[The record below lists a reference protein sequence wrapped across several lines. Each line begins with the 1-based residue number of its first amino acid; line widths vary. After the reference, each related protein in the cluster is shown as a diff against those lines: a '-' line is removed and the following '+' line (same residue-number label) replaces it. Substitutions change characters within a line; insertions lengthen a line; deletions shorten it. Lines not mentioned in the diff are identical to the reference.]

1 MQVPSGVRRAFRLP
15 ASSGQIARDLEEE
28 VEFHVAM
35 RVKALERAGLTH
47 DDAIAEA
54 QRKFGD
60 VQDLRDYCVAIEV
73 PHMQRAHLRERM
85 SSMGQDLRFALRQFR
100 RSPSFAFIA
109 SLTLALGVGA
119 TTAIF
124 SVVNGVILKPLP
136 FNRPEQLVQLWGID
150 ANGHHLHFADP
161 TFDRLIAENHT
172 LSAAAEYNTG
182 DMSLAMNGSASRV
195 TASGVSKEFFRVLDV
210 RPELGRAFAPED
222 QQKGASM
229 VMVISHGL
237 WMRLFGG
244 SPSVVGSTVKSGQS
258 PVMIIGVLP
267 PGKEYP
273 AGTDAWYP
281 REPFGENTSYTA
293 HNWNV
298 IARVKDG
305 LTTEAATRDVSM
317 LLRRLHAAVGEATWT
332 FDGTAIPLRD
342 QIIGSVKALLLLI
355 LGASAV
361 LLLIACAN
369 VANLLIARMAVR
381 ESEIAVRVAIG
392 AGRGRIAQQLLIET
406 SLLAAVGCVGG
417 VVIAATGMRALLTLR
432 PALIPRVG
440 ELSLDWRVLVF
451 AIVVSAATAVALAL
465 VAAWRG
471 TAGDL
476 RAALSQ
482 SQRTQGGGGASYRV
496 RGSLVVVQLAMTVV
510 LLIGAGLL
518 ARSFIGLMSIDPGFR
533 THGMV
538 VAATLFD
545 EPRDSDYVGRRS
557 VFYHQLAER
566 ARAIPG
572 VQSVGISDAPPF
584 SNGSSNG
591 TFLVLDNA
599 GFKLVPSELEAL
611 FKDKTRTGY
620 ATYRTASA
628 GYFKAMGIPLVSGR
642 VFEATDRTG
651 GPQVGVIN
659 AALAHKQWPN
669 GDAIGK
675 VIEFGNID
683 GDLTP
688 ITIVGIVGDTRE
700 EDLATAPLPGVY
712 VDFDQRPGNSDQMFV
727 IMAAA
732 NEASTIKAA
741 RTAFPQVRADIPTRF
756 LTVEDIIGRSV
767 DSQRFMLLLVGV
779 FGAVA
784 LLLATLGVYSV
795 ISYLVA
801 QRGREISIRVAL
813 GASASEIVG
822 LVLKQGVML
831 SLVGAVVG
839 GVAALA
845 ATRVLK
851 RLLYQVSTTD
861 PIAFASVLV
870 VLCGV
875 ALVASYVPARRA
887 AAFEPMDV
895 LRGG

>member
-1 MQVPSGVRRAFRLP
+1 MPPSGVRRAFRLP
-15 ASSGQIARDLEEE
+15 VSSGQIARDLEDE
-28 VEFHVAM
+28 VAFHVAM
-35 RVKALERAGLTH
+35 RVQALERTGLSH
-47 DDAIAEA
+47 EDAIAEA

-73 PHMQRAHLRERM
+73 PHMQRALFRERM
-85 SSMGQDLRFALRQFR
+85 YSAWQDLRFALRQCR

-124 SVVNGVILKPLP
+124 SVVDGVILKPLP
-136 FNRPEQLVQLWGID
+136 FNHPQQLVQLWGID
-150 ANGHHLHFADP
+150 ANGRHLHFADP
-161 TFDRLIAENHT
+161 TFDHLLAENHT
-172 LSAAAEYNTG
+172 LSAAAEYNTS
-182 DMSLAMNGSASRV
+182 DMSFSANGTASRV
-195 TASGVSKEFFRVLDV
+195 TAAGVSKDFFRVLDV

-222 QQKGASM
+222 QEKGAPM
-229 VMVISHGL
+229 VVVISHAL
-237 WMRLFGG
+237 WIRLFGG
-244 SPSVVGSTVKSGQS
+244 SPSVIGTTVKSGQT
-258 PVMIIGVLP
+258 PITIIGVLP
-267 PGKEYP
+267 AGVEFP
-273 AGTDAWYP
+273 AGADAWYP

-298 IARVKDG
+298 IARVRDG
-305 LTTEAATRDVSM
+305 LTTQAATRDVSM
-317 LLRRLHAAVGEATWT
+317 VLRRLHAAVGEATWT

-342 QIIGSVKALLLLI
+342 QIIGSVKVLLLLI
-355 LGASAV
+355 LGASGV

-392 AGRGRIAQQLLIET
+392 AGRARIAQQLLIET
-406 SLLAAVGCVGG
+406 SLLAAVGCLGG
-417 VVIAATGMRALLTLR
+417 IVIAWAGMRTLLVLR

-440 ELSLDWRVLVF
+440 ELSLDWRVLAF
-451 AIVVSAATAVALAL
+451 AVALSAATAVSLAL

-518 ARSFIGLMSIDPGFR
+518 ARSFVGLMRIDPGFR

-538 VAATLFD
+538 VAATIFD
-545 EPRDSDYVGRRS
+545 EPRDSDYVGRRA
-557 VFYHQLAER
+557 VYYQQLAER
-566 ARAIPG
+566 ALAIPG
-572 VQSVGISDAPPF
+572 VTGVGISDAPPF

-591 TFLVLDNA
+591 TFLMLDNA
-599 GFKLVPSELEAL
+599 GIKPVPSELEAL
-611 FKDKTRTGY
+611 FKDKSRTGY
-620 ATYRTASA
+620 ATYRTATG
-628 GYFKAMGIPLVSGR
+628 GYFKAMGIPLLSGR
-642 VFEATDRTG
+642 VFEAADRAG
-651 GPQVGVIN
+651 APEVAVIN

-700 EDLATAPLPGVY
+700 EDLAADPLPAVY
-712 VDFDQRPGNSDQMFV
+712 VDFDQRPGNSDQMYV

-732 NEASTIKAA
+732 REGSTIAAA
-741 RTAFPQVRADIPTRF
+741 RAAFAGVRADVPMRF

-813 GASASEIVG
+813 GASAPQIVG
-822 LVLKQGVML
+822 LVLKQGVVL
-831 SLVGAVVG
+831 SIVGAVIG

-851 RLLYQVSTTD
+851 KLLYQVSTTD
-861 PIAFASVLV
+861 PVAFVSVVV

-875 ALVASYVPARRA
+875 ALVASYLPARRA
-887 AAFEPMDV
+887 ARFEPMDV

>member
-15 ASSGQIARDLEEE
+15 ASSGQIARDLEDE
-28 VEFHVAM
+28 VAFHVAM
-35 RVKALERAGLTH
+35 RVQSLERAGLSH
-47 DDAIAEA
+47 DDAIAQA

-60 VQDLRDYCVAIEV
+60 VQDLHDYCVALEV
-73 PHMQRAHLRERM
+73 PHMQRAQARERL
-85 SSMGQDLRFALRQFR
+85 SSIAQDLRFALRQMR
-100 RSPSFAFIA
+100 RSPAFALIA

-124 SVVNGVILKPLP
+124 SVVNGVVLKPLP
-136 FNRPEQLVQLWGID
+136 FSDPQQLVQLWGID
-150 ANGHHLHFADP
+150 ANGRHLHFADP
-161 TFDRLIAENHT
+161 TFDHLLAENHT
-172 LSAAAEYNTG
+172 LSAAAEYNSG
-182 DMSLAMNGSASRV
+182 DMSFSTNGTATRV
-195 TASGVSKEFFRVLDV
+195 TVAGVSRQFFRVLNV
-210 RPELGRAFAPED
+210 RPELGRSFTPED
-222 QQKGASM
+222 QQKGSPM
-229 VMVISHGL
+229 VILISHGL

-244 SPSVVGSTVKSGQS
+244 SQTVIGTTIKSGET
-258 PVMIIGVLP
+258 PITIIGVLP
-267 PGKEYP
+267 AGKEFP

-281 REPFGENTSYTA
+281 REPFGESTSYTA

-305 LTTEAATRDVSM
+305 VTTEAATRDVSM
-317 LLRRLHAAVGEATWT
+317 VLRRLHAAVGDATWT
-332 FDGTAIPLRD
+332 LDGTAIPLRD
-342 QIIGSVKALLLLI
+342 QIIGSVKVLLLLI

-406 SLLAAVGCVGG
+406 SLLAAVGCLGG
-417 VVIAATGMRALLTLR
+417 IVIAAAGMKMLLVLR

-440 ELSLDWRVLVF
+440 ELSLDWRVLAF
-451 AIVVSAATAVALAL
+451 AVVISAATAVALAL

-518 ARSFIGLMSIDPGFR
+518 ARSFVGLMSIDPGFR

-538 VAATLFD
+538 VAATVFD
-545 EPRDSDYVGRRS
+545 EPRDTNYIGRRS
-557 VFYHQLAER
+557 VYYRQLAER
-566 ARAIPG
+566 ALAIPG
-572 VQSVGISDAPPF
+572 VTSVGISDAPPF

-591 TFLVLDNA
+591 EFLVLDNA
-599 GFKLVPSELEAL
+599 GIKLAPSALEGM
-611 FKDKTRTGY
+611 FNDKTRAGY
-620 ATYRTASA
+620 ATYRTATG
-628 GYFKAMGIPLVSGR
+628 GYFKAMGIPVRSGR
-642 VFEATDRTG
+642 VFDATDRAG
-651 GPQVGVIN
+651 GPEVAVIN
-659 AALAHKQWPN
+659 AALAHKRWPN

-688 ITIVGIVGDTRE
+688 MTIVGIVGDTRE
-700 EDLATAPLPGVY
+700 QDLAADPLPAVY
-712 VDFDQRPGNSDQMFV
+712 VDFDQRPGNSNEMFV
-727 IMAAA
+727 IMAAS
-732 NEASTIKAA
+732 NEAGTIAA
-741 RTAFPQVRADIPTRF
+741 TWRAFPQVRADVPMRF

-767 DSQRFMLLLVGV
+767 DSQRFMLLLVGI

-813 GASASEIVG
+813 GASSPQIVH
-822 LVLKQGVML
+822 LVLKQGVTL
-831 SLVGAVVG
+831 SLAGAIIG

-851 RLLYQVSTTD
+851 RLLYQVSPTD
-861 PIAFASVLV
+861 PIAFATVLV

>member
-1 MQVPSGVRRAFRLP
+1 MPPSGVRRASRLP
-15 ASSGQIARDLEEE
+15 VSSGQIARDLEDE
-28 VEFHVAM
+28 VAFHIAM
-35 RVKALERAGLTH
+35 RIQALERTGLSH
-47 DDAIAEA
+47 EDAIAEA

-73 PHMQRAHLRERM
+73 PHMQRALFRERM
-85 SSMGQDLRFALRQFR
+85 YSAWQDLRFALRQCR

-124 SVVNGVILKPLP
+124 SVVDGLILKPQP
-136 FNRPEQLVQLWGID
+136 FNHPQQLVQLWGID
-150 ANGHHLHFADP
+150 ANGRHLHFADP
-161 TFDRLIAENHT
+161 TFDHLLAENHT
-172 LSAAAEYNTG
+172 LSAAAEYNTS
-182 DMSLAMNGSASRV
+182 DMSFSANGTASRV
-195 TASGVSKEFFRVLDV
+195 TAAGVSKDFFRVLDV

-222 QQKGASM
+222 QEKGAPM
-229 VMVISHGL
+229 VVVISHAL
-237 WMRLFGG
+237 WIRLFGG
-244 SPSVVGSTVKSGQS
+244 SPSVIGTTVKSGQT
-258 PVMIIGVLP
+258 PITIIGVLP
-267 PGKEYP
+267 AGVEFP

-298 IARVKDG
+298 IARVRDG

-317 LLRRLHAAVGEATWT
+317 VLRRLHAAVGEATWT

-342 QIIGSVKALLLLI
+342 QIIGSVKVLLLLI
-355 LGASAV
+355 LGASGV

-392 AGRGRIAQQLLIET
+392 AGRARIAQQLLIET
-406 SLLAAVGCVGG
+406 ALLAAVGCLGG
-417 VVIAATGMRALLTLR
+417 IVIAWAGMRTLLVLR

-440 ELSLDWRVLVF
+440 ELSLDWRVLAF
-451 AIVVSAATAVALAL
+451 AVALSAATAVSLAL

-476 RAALSQ
+476 RASLSQ

-518 ARSFIGLMSIDPGFR
+518 ARSFVGLMRIDPGFR

-538 VAATLFD
+538 VAATIFD
-545 EPRDSDYVGRRS
+545 EPRDSDYVGRRA
-557 VFYHQLAER
+557 VYYQQLAER
-566 ARAIPG
+566 ALAIPG
-572 VQSVGISDAPPF
+572 VTGVGISDAPPF

-591 TFLVLDNA
+591 TFLMLDNA
-599 GFKLVPSELEAL
+599 GIKPVPSELEAL
-611 FKDKTRTGY
+611 FNDKSRTGY
-620 ATYRTASA
+620 ATYRTATG
-628 GYFKAMGIPLVSGR
+628 GYFKAMGIPLLAGR
-642 VFEATDRTG
+642 VFEATDRAG
-651 GPQVGVIN
+651 APDVAVIN

-822 LVLKQGVML
+822 LVLKQGVVL
-831 SLVGAVVG
+831 SIVGAVIG

-851 RLLYQVSTTD
+851 KLLYQVSTTD
-861 PIAFASVLV
+861 PVAFVSVVL

-875 ALVASYVPARRA
+875 ALVASYLPARRA
-887 AAFEPMDV
+887 ARFEPMDV

>member
-1 MQVPSGVRRAFRLP
+1 MPPSGVRRAFRLP
-15 ASSGQIARDLEEE
+15 VSSGQIARDLEDE
-28 VEFHVAM
+28 VAFHVAM
-35 RVKALERAGLTH
+35 RVQALERTGLSH
-47 DDAIAEA
+47 EDAIAEA

-73 PHMQRAHLRERM
+73 PHMQRALFRERM
-85 SSMGQDLRFALRQFR
+85 YSAWQDLRFALRQCR

-124 SVVNGVILKPLP
+124 SVVDGVILKPLP
-136 FNRPEQLVQLWGID
+136 FNHPQQLVQLWGID
-150 ANGHHLHFADP
+150 ANGRHLHFADP
-161 TFDRLIAENHT
+161 TFDHLLAENHT
-172 LSAAAEYNTG
+172 LSAAAEYNTS
-182 DMSLAMNGSASRV
+182 DMSFSANGTASRV
-195 TASGVSKEFFRVLDV
+195 TAAGVSKDFFRVLDV

-222 QQKGASM
+222 QEKGAPM
-229 VMVISHGL
+229 VVVISHAL
-237 WMRLFGG
+237 WIRLFGG
-244 SPSVVGSTVKSGQS
+244 SPSVIGTTVKSGQT
-258 PVMIIGVLP
+258 PITIIGVLP
-267 PGKEYP
+267 AGVEFP
-273 AGTDAWYP
+273 AGADAWYP

-298 IARVKDG
+298 IARVRDG
-305 LTTEAATRDVSM
+305 LTTQAATRDVSM
-317 LLRRLHAAVGEATWT
+317 VLRRLHAAVGEATWT

-342 QIIGSVKALLLLI
+342 QIIGSVKVLLLLI
-355 LGASAV
+355 LGASGV

-392 AGRGRIAQQLLIET
+392 AGRARIAQQLLIET
-406 SLLAAVGCVGG
+406 SLLAAVGCLGG
-417 VVIAATGMRALLTLR
+417 IVIAWAGMRTLLLLR

-440 ELSLDWRVLVF
+440 ELSLDWRVLAF
-451 AIVVSAATAVALAL
+451 AVALSAATAVSLAL

-518 ARSFIGLMSIDPGFR
+518 ARSFVGLMRIDPGFR

-538 VAATLFD
+538 VAATIFD
-545 EPRDSDYVGRRS
+545 EPRDSDYVGRRA
-557 VFYHQLAER
+557 VYYQQLAER
-566 ARAIPG
+566 ALAIPG
-572 VQSVGISDAPPF
+572 VTGVGISDAPPF

-591 TFLVLDNA
+591 TFLMLDNA
-599 GFKLVPSELEAL
+599 GIKPVPSELEAL
-611 FKDKTRTGY
+611 FNDKSRTGY
-620 ATYRTASA
+620 ATYRTATG
-628 GYFKAMGIPLVSGR
+628 GYFKAMGIPLLAGR
-642 VFEATDRTG
+642 VFEATDRAG
-651 GPQVGVIN
+651 APDVAVIN

-700 EDLATAPLPGVY
+700 EDLAADPLPAVY
-712 VDFDQRPGNSDQMFV
+712 VDFDQRPGNSDQMYV

-732 NEASTIKAA
+732 REGSTIAAA
-741 RTAFPQVRADIPTRF
+741 RAAFPGVRADVPMRF

-813 GASASEIVG
+813 GASAPQIVG
-822 LVLKQGVML
+822 LVLKQGVVL
-831 SLVGAVVG
+831 SIVGAVIG

-851 RLLYQVSTTD
+851 KLLYQVSTTD
-861 PIAFASVLV
+861 PVAFVSVVL

-875 ALVASYVPARRA
+875 ALVASYLPARRA
-887 AAFEPMDV
+887 ARFEPMDV

>member
-1 MQVPSGVRRAFRLP
+1 MPPSGVRRAFRLP
-15 ASSGQIARDLEEE
+15 VSSGQIARDLEDE
-28 VEFHVAM
+28 VAFHVAM
-35 RVKALERAGLTH
+35 RIQALERAGLSH
-47 DDAIAEA
+47 EDAIAEA

-73 PHMQRAHLRERM
+73 PHMQRALFRERM
-85 SSMGQDLRFALRQFR
+85 YSAWQDLRFALRQCR

-124 SVVNGVILKPLP
+124 SVVDGVILKPLP
-136 FNRPEQLVQLWGID
+136 FNHPEQLVQLWGID
-150 ANGHHLHFADP
+150 ANGRHLHFADP
-161 TFDRLIAENHT
+161 TFDHLLAENHT
-172 LSAAAEYNTG
+172 LSAAAEYNTS
-182 DMSLAMNGSASRV
+182 DMSFSANGTASRV
-195 TASGVSKEFFRVLDV
+195 TAAGVSKDFFRVLDV

-222 QQKGASM
+222 QEKGAPM
-229 VMVISHGL
+229 VVVISHAL
-237 WMRLFGG
+237 WIRLFGG
-244 SPSVVGSTVKSGQS
+244 SPSVIGTTVKSGQT
-258 PVMIIGVLP
+258 PITIIGVLP
-267 PGKEYP
+267 AGVEFP
-273 AGTDAWYP
+273 AGADAWYP

-298 IARVKDG
+298 IARVRDG
-305 LTTEAATRDVSM
+305 LTTQAATRDVSM
-317 LLRRLHAAVGEATWT
+317 VLRRLHTAVGEATWT

-342 QIIGSVKALLLLI
+342 QIIGSVKVLLLLI
-355 LGASAV
+355 LGASGV

-392 AGRGRIAQQLLIET
+392 AGRARIAQQLLIET
-406 SLLAAVGCVGG
+406 SLLAAVGCLGG
-417 VVIAATGMRALLTLR
+417 IVIAWAGMRTLLLLR

-440 ELSLDWRVLVF
+440 ELSLDWRVLAF
-451 AIVVSAATAVALAL
+451 AVALSAATAVSLAL

-518 ARSFIGLMSIDPGFR
+518 ARSFVGLMRIDPGFR

-538 VAATLFD
+538 VAATIFD
-545 EPRDSDYVGRRS
+545 EPRDSDYVGRRA
-557 VFYHQLAER
+557 VYYQQLAER
-566 ARAIPG
+566 ALAIPG
-572 VQSVGISDAPPF
+572 VTGVGISDAPPF

-591 TFLVLDNA
+591 TFLMLDNA
-599 GFKLVPSELEAL
+599 GIKPVPSELEAL
-611 FKDKTRTGY
+611 FNDKSRTGY
-620 ATYRTASA
+620 ATYRTATG
-628 GYFKAMGIPLVSGR
+628 GYFKAMGIPLLAGR
-642 VFEATDRTG
+642 VFEATDRAG
-651 GPQVGVIN
+651 APDVAVIN

-700 EDLATAPLPGVY
+700 EDLAADPLPAVY
-712 VDFDQRPGNSDQMFV
+712 VDFDQRPGNSDQMYV

-732 NEASTIKAA
+732 REGSTIAAA
-741 RTAFPQVRADIPTRF
+741 RAAFAGVRADVPMRF

-813 GASASEIVG
+813 GASAPQIVG
-822 LVLKQGVML
+822 LVLKQGVVL
-831 SLVGAVVG
+831 SIVGAVIG

-851 RLLYQVSTTD
+851 KLLYQVSTTD
-861 PIAFASVLV
+861 PVAFVSVVL

-875 ALVASYVPARRA
+875 ALVASYLPARRA
-887 AAFEPMDV
+887 ARFEPMDV

>member
-1 MQVPSGVRRAFRLP
+1 MPPSGVRRAFRLP
-15 ASSGQIARDLEEE
+15 VSSGQIARDLEDE
-28 VEFHVAM
+28 VAFHVAM
-35 RVKALERAGLTH
+35 RVQALERTGLSH
-47 DDAIAEA
+47 EDAIAEA

-73 PHMQRAHLRERM
+73 PHMQRALFRERM
-85 SSMGQDLRFALRQFR
+85 HSAWQDLRFALRQCR

-124 SVVNGVILKPLP
+124 SVVDGVILKPLP
-136 FNRPEQLVQLWGID
+136 FNHPEQLVQLWGID
-150 ANGHHLHFADP
+150 ANGRHLHFADP
-161 TFDRLIAENHT
+161 TFDHLLAENHT
-172 LSAAAEYNTG
+172 LSAAAEYNTS
-182 DMSLAMNGSASRV
+182 DMSFSANGTASRV
-195 TASGVSKEFFRVLDV
+195 TAAGVSKEFFRVLDV

-222 QQKGASM
+222 QEKGAPL
-229 VMVISHGL
+229 VVVISHAL
-237 WMRLFGG
+237 WIRLFGG
-244 SPSVVGSTVKSGQS
+244 SPSVIGTTVKSGQT
-258 PVMIIGVLP
+258 PITIIGVLP
-267 PGKEYP
+267 
-273 AGTDAWYP
+273 AGVEFPSGADAWYP

-298 IARVKDG
+298 IARVRDG
-305 LTTEAATRDVSM
+305 LTTQAATRDVSM
-317 LLRRLHAAVGEATWT
+317 VLRRLHAAVGEATWT

-342 QIIGSVKALLLLI
+342 QIIGSVKVLLLLI
-355 LGASAV
+355 LGASGV

-392 AGRGRIAQQLLIET
+392 AGRARIAQQLLIET
-406 SLLAAVGCVGG
+406 SLLAAVGCLGG
-417 VVIAATGMRALLTLR
+417 IAIAWAGMRTLLVLR

-440 ELSLDWRVLVF
+440 ELSLDWRVLAF
-451 AIVVSAATAVALAL
+451 AVALSAATAVALAL

-518 ARSFIGLMSIDPGFR
+518 ARSFVGLMRIDPGFR

-538 VAATLFD
+538 VAATIFD
-545 EPRDSDYVGRRS
+545 EPRDSDYVGRRA
-557 VFYHQLAER
+557 VYYQQLAER
-566 ARAIPG
+566 ALAIPG
-572 VQSVGISDAPPF
+572 VTGVGMSDAPPF

-591 TFLVLDNA
+591 TFLMLDNA
-599 GFKLVPSELEAL
+599 GIKPVPSELEAL
-611 FKDKTRTGY
+611 FNDKSRTGY
-620 ATYRTASA
+620 ATYRTATG
-628 GYFKAMGIPLVSGR
+628 GYFKAMGIPLLAGR
-642 VFEATDRTG
+642 VFEATDRAG
-651 GPQVGVIN
+651 APEVAVIN

-700 EDLATAPLPGVY
+700 EDLAADPLPAVY
-712 VDFDQRPGNSDQMFV
+712 VDFDQRPGNSDQMYV

-732 NEASTIKAA
+732 REGSTIAAA
-741 RTAFPQVRADIPTRF
+741 RAAFPQVRADVPIRF

-813 GASASEIVG
+813 GASAPQIVG
-822 LVLKQGVML
+822 LVLRQGAVL
-831 SLVGAVVG
+831 SIVGAVIG

-851 RLLYQVSTTD
+851 KLLYQVSTTD
-861 PIAFASVLV
+861 PVAFVSVVV

-875 ALVASYVPARRA
+875 ALVASYLPARRA
-887 AAFEPMDV
+887 ARFEPMDV

>member
-15 ASSGQIARDLEEE
+15 ASRGQIARDLEDE
-28 VEFHVAM
+28 VQFHVAM
-35 RVKALERAGLTH
+35 RVQALERAGLTH
-47 DDAIAEA
+47 DDAVAEA

-60 VQDLRDYCVAIEV
+60 VQDLRNYCVAIEV

-85 SSMGQDLRFALRQFR
+85 ESIGQDLRFALRQFR
-100 RSPSFAFIA
+100 RSPGFAFIA

-136 FNRPEQLVQLWGID
+136 FNKPEQLVQLWGID
-150 ANGHHLHFADP
+150 ASGRHLHFADP
-161 TFDRLIAENHT
+161 TFDHLLAENHT
-172 LSAAAEYNTG
+172 LAAAAEYNRE
-182 DMSLAMNGSASRV
+182 DMSFSTNGTANRV
-195 TASGVSKEFFRVLDV
+195 TVAGVSKQFFRVLDV
-210 RPELGRAFAPED
+210 RPELGRLFAPDDE
-222 QQKGASM
+222 QKGSPM
-229 VMVISHGL
+229 VIVISHGL
-237 WMRLFGG
+237 WMRMFGG
-244 SPSVVGSTVKSGQS
+244 SPSVIGTTVKNGQT
-258 PVMIIGVLP
+258 PVTIIGVLP
-267 PGKEYP
+267 AGKEFP
-273 AGTDAWYP
+273 AGTDAWFS
-281 REPFGENTSYTA
+281 REPFGEDVSFTA
-293 HNWNV
+293 HNWNA

-305 LTTEAATRDVSM
+305 LTTQAATRDVSM
-317 LLRRLHAAVGEATWT
+317 VLRRLHAAVGDATWT

-342 QIIGSVKALLLLI
+342 QIIGSVKLLLLLI

-417 VVIAATGMRALLTLR
+417 MLIAAAGMRMLLVLR

-440 ELSLDWRVLVF
+440 ELTLDWRVLAF
-451 AIVVSAATAVALAL
+451 ALVLSAATAVALAL

-518 ARSFIGLMSIDPGFR
+518 ARSFVGLMRIDPGFR

-538 VAATLFD
+538 VAGTVFD
-545 EPRDSDYVGRRS
+545 EPRGADYLGRRS
-557 VFYHQLAER
+557 VYYQQLAER
-566 ARAIPG
+566 ALAIPG
-572 VQSVGISDAPPF
+572 VTSVGISDAPPF

-591 TFLVLDNA
+591 TFLVFDNA
-599 GFKLVPSELEAL
+599 GVKIVPDDFEAL
-611 FKDKTRTGY
+611 FKDKSRTGY
-620 ATYRTASA
+620 ATYRTATG
-628 GYFKAMGIPLVSGR
+628 GYFKAMGIPLVAGR
-642 VFEATDRTG
+642 VFDATDRPG
-651 GPQVGVIN
+651 GPEVAVIN

-688 ITIVGIVGDTRE
+688 MTIVGIVGDTRE
-700 EDLATAPLPGVY
+700 EDLAAEPASAVY
-712 VDFDQRPGNSDQMFV
+712 VDFDQRPGNSNEMFV
-727 IMAAA
+727 IMAAN
-732 NEASTIKAA
+732 NEGSAIAAA
-741 RTAFPQVRADIPTRF
+741 RRSFPQVRADVPMRF

-813 GASASEIVG
+813 GASASEIVR
-822 LVLKQGVML
+822 LVLQQGIAL
-831 SLVGAVVG
+831 SLVGAVIG

-851 RLLYQVSTTD
+851 KLLYQVSTTD

-870 VLCGV
+870 ILCGV
-875 ALVASYVPARRA
+875 ALVASYIPARRA

>member
-15 ASSGQIARDLEEE
+15 VSHGQIARDLEDE
-28 VEFHVAM
+28 VQFHVAM
-35 RVKALERAGLTH
+35 RVQALERAGLTH
-47 DDAIAEA
+47 DDAVAEA

-73 PHMQRAHLRERM
+73 PHMQRAQFRERM
-85 SSMGQDLRFALRQFR
+85 YSVGQDLRFALRQFR
-100 RSPSFAFIA
+100 RSPGFAFIA

-124 SVVNGVILKPLP
+124 SVVDGVILKPLP

-150 ANGHHLHFADP
+150 ANGRHLHVADP
-161 TFDRLIAENHT
+161 TFDHLIAENHT
-172 LSAAAEYNTG
+172 LSAAAEYNSG
-182 DMSLAMNGSASRV
+182 DMSFSANGTASRV
-195 TASGVSKEFFRVLDV
+195 TVSGVSKQFFRVLDV
-210 RPELGRAFAPED
+210 RPELGRMFAPED
-222 QQKGASM
+222 QQKGAPM
-229 VMVISHGL
+229 VIVISHGL
-237 WMRLFGG
+237 WMRMFGG
-244 SPSVVGSTVKSGQS
+244 SPSVIGTTVRSGQT
-258 PVMIIGVLP
+258 PVTIIGVLP
-267 PGKEYP
+267 AGKEFP

-281 REPFGENTSYTA
+281 REPFGEDASFTA

-317 LLRRLHAAVGEATWT
+317 VLRRLHSAVGDATWT

-342 QIIGSVKALLLLI
+342 QIIGKVKVLLLLI

-406 SLLAAVGCVGG
+406 SLLAAVGCLGG
-417 VVIAATGMRALLTLR
+417 ICIAAAGIRMLLLLR

-440 ELSLDWRVLVF
+440 ELSLDWRVLIF
-451 AIVVSAATAVALAL
+451 AVVLSAATAVALAL

-471 TAGDL
+471 TARDL

-518 ARSFIGLMSIDPGFR
+518 ARSFVGLMSIDPGFR

-538 VAATLFD
+538 VAGTVFD
-545 EPRDSDYVGRRS
+545 DPRDSAYLGRRS
-557 VFYHQLAER
+557 VYYQQLAER
-566 ARAIPG
+566 ALAIPG
-572 VQSVGISDAPPF
+572 VTSVGISDAPPF

-599 GFKLVPSELEAL
+599 GIKIVPGDFEAL
-611 FKDKTRTGY
+611 FKDKSRTGY
-620 ATYRTASA
+620 ATYRTATG
-628 GYFKAMGIPLVSGR
+628 GYFKAMGIPVVSGR
-642 VFEATDRTG
+642 VFDATDRAG
-651 GPQVGVIN
+651 GPEVAVIN

-688 ITIVGIVGDTRE
+688 MTIVGIVGDTRE
-700 EDLATAPLPGVY
+700 EDLAAEPASAVY
-712 VDFDQRPGNSDQMFV
+712 VDFDQRPGNSNEMFV
-727 IMAAA
+727 IMAAN
-732 NEASTIKAA
+732 NEGSTIAAA
-741 RTAFPQVRADIPTRF
+741 RRSFPQVRADVPLRF

-822 LVLKQGVML
+822 LVLKQGIVL
-831 SLVGAVVG
+831 SLLGAVIG

-851 RLLYQVSTTD
+851 KLLYQVSTTD

-870 VLCGV
+870 ILCGV
-875 ALVASYVPARRA
+875 ALVASYIPARRA
-887 AAFEPMDV
+887 AAYEPMDV
-895 LRGG
+895 LRSG

>member
-1 MQVPSGVRRAFRLP
+1 MPPSGVRRAFRLP
-15 ASSGQIARDLEEE
+15 VSSGQIARDLEDE
-28 VEFHVAM
+28 VAFHVAM
-35 RVKALERAGLTH
+35 RVQALERTGLSH
-47 DDAIAEA
+47 EDAIAEA

-60 VQDLRDYCVAIEV
+60 VQDLRDYCAAIEV
-73 PHMQRAHLRERM
+73 PHMQRALFRERM
-85 SSMGQDLRFALRQFR
+85 FSAWQDLRFALRQCR
-100 RSPSFAFIA
+100 RSPGFAIIA

-124 SVVNGVILKPLP
+124 SVVDGVILKPLP
-136 FNRPEQLVQLWGID
+136 FTHPEQLVQLWGID
-150 ANGHHLHFADP
+150 ANGRHLHIADP
-161 TFDRLIAENHT
+161 TFDHLLAENHT
-172 LSAAAEYNTG
+172 LSAAAEYNTS
-182 DMSLAMNGSASRV
+182 DMSLSANGTASRV
-195 TASGVSKEFFRVLDV
+195 TAAGVSKEFFRVLDV

-222 QQKGASM
+222 QEKGAPM
-229 VMVISHGL
+229 VVVISHAL
-237 WMRLFGG
+237 WIRLFGG
-244 SPSVVGSTVKSGQS
+244 SPSVIGTTVKSGQT
-258 PVMIIGVLP
+258 PITIIGVLP
-267 PGKEYP
+267 AGVEFP
-273 AGTDAWYP
+273 AGADAWYP

-298 IARVKDG
+298 IARVRGG

-317 LLRRLHAAVGEATWT
+317 VLRRLHAAVGEATWT

-342 QIIGSVKALLLLI
+342 QIIGSVKVLLLLI
-355 LGASAV
+355 LGASGV

-392 AGRGRIAQQLLIET
+392 AGRARIAQQLLIET
-406 SLLAAVGCVGG
+406 SLLAAVGCLGG
-417 VVIAATGMRALLTLR
+417 IVIAWAGMRTLLALR

-440 ELSLDWRVLVF
+440 ELSLDWRVLAF
-451 AIVVSAATAVALAL
+451 AVALSAATAVALAL

-518 ARSFIGLMSIDPGFR
+518 ARSFVGLMRIDPGFR

-538 VAATLFD
+538 VAATIFD
-545 EPRDSDYVGRRS
+545 EPRDSDYLGRRA
-557 VFYHQLAER
+557 VYYQQLAER
-566 ARAIPG
+566 ALAIPG
-572 VQSVGISDAPPF
+572 VTGVGISDAPPF

-591 TFLVLDNA
+591 TFLMLDNA
-599 GFKLVPSELEAL
+599 GITPAPSELEAL
-611 FKDKTRTGY
+611 FNDKSRTGY
-620 ATYRTASA
+620 ATYRTATG
-628 GYFKAMGIPLVSGR
+628 GYFKAMGIPLLAGR
-642 VFEATDRTG
+642 VFEAADRAG
-651 GPQVGVIN
+651 APEVAVIN

-669 GDAIGK
+669 GDALGK

-700 EDLATAPLPGVY
+700 GDLAADPLPAVY
-712 VDFDQRPGNSDQMFV
+712 VDFDQRPGNSDQMYV

-732 NEASTIKAA
+732 REGSTIAAA
-741 RTAFPQVRADIPTRF
+741 RAAFPHVRADVPMRF

-767 DSQRFMLLLVGV
+767 DSQRFMLLLVGI

-813 GASASEIVG
+813 GASAPQIVG
-822 LVLKQGVML
+822 LVLKQGVVL
-831 SLVGAVVG
+831 SIVGAVIG

-851 RLLYQVSTTD
+851 KLLYQVSTTD
-861 PIAFASVLV
+861 PVAFVSVVV

-875 ALVASYVPARRA
+875 ALLASYLPARRA
-887 AAFEPMDV
+887 ARFEPMDV

>member
-1 MQVPSGVRRAFRLP
+1 MPPSGVRRAFRLP
-15 ASSGQIARDLEEE
+15 VSSGQIARDLEDE
-28 VEFHVAM
+28 VAFHVAM
-35 RVKALERAGLTH
+35 RVQALERTGLSH
-47 DDAIAEA
+47 EDAIAEA

-73 PHMQRAHLRERM
+73 PHMQRALFRERM
-85 SSMGQDLRFALRQFR
+85 YSAWQDLRFALRQCR

-124 SVVNGVILKPLP
+124 SVVDGVILKPLP
-136 FNRPEQLVQLWGID
+136 FNHPEQLVQLWGID
-150 ANGHHLHFADP
+150 ANGRHLHFADP
-161 TFDRLIAENHT
+161 TFDHLLAENHT
-172 LSAAAEYNTG
+172 LSAAAEYNTS
-182 DMSLAMNGSASRV
+182 DMSFSANGTASRV
-195 TASGVSKEFFRVLDV
+195 TAAGVSKDFFRVLDV

-222 QQKGASM
+222 QEKGAPM
-229 VMVISHGL
+229 VVVISHAL
-237 WMRLFGG
+237 WIRLFGG
-244 SPSVVGSTVKSGQS
+244 SPSVIGTTVKSGQT
-258 PVMIIGVLP
+258 PITIIGVLP
-267 PGKEYP
+267 AGVEFP
-273 AGTDAWYP
+273 AGADAWYP

-298 IARVKDG
+298 IARVRDG
-305 LTTEAATRDVSM
+305 LTTQAATRDVSM
-317 LLRRLHAAVGEATWT
+317 VLRRLHTAVGEATWT

-342 QIIGSVKALLLLI
+342 QIIGSVKVLLLLI
-355 LGASAV
+355 LGASGV

-392 AGRGRIAQQLLIET
+392 AGRARIAQQLLIET
-406 SLLAAVGCVGG
+406 SLLAAVGCLGG
-417 VVIAATGMRALLTLR
+417 IVIAWAGMRTLLVLR

-440 ELSLDWRVLVF
+440 ELSLDWRVLAF
-451 AIVVSAATAVALAL
+451 AVALSAATAVSLAL

-518 ARSFIGLMSIDPGFR
+518 ARSFVGLMRIDPGFR

-538 VAATLFD
+538 VAATIFD
-545 EPRDSDYVGRRS
+545 EPRDSDYVGRRA
-557 VFYHQLAER
+557 VYYQQLAER
-566 ARAIPG
+566 ALAIPG
-572 VQSVGISDAPPF
+572 VTGVGISDAPPF

-591 TFLVLDNA
+591 TFLMLDNA
-599 GFKLVPSELEAL
+599 GIKPVPSELEAL
-611 FKDKTRTGY
+611 FNDKSRTGY
-620 ATYRTASA
+620 ATYRTATG
-628 GYFKAMGIPLVSGR
+628 GYFKAMGIPLLAGR
-642 VFEATDRTG
+642 VFEATDRAG
-651 GPQVGVIN
+651 APEVAVIN

-700 EDLATAPLPGVY
+700 EDLAADPLPAVY
-712 VDFDQRPGNSDQMFV
+712 VDFDQRPGNSDQMYV

-732 NEASTIKAA
+732 REGSTIAAA
-741 RTAFPQVRADIPTRF
+741 RAAFPGVRADVPIRF

-813 GASASEIVG
+813 GASAPQIVG
-822 LVLKQGVML
+822 LVLKQGVVL
-831 SLVGAVVG
+831 SIVGAVIG

-851 RLLYQVSTTD
+851 KLLYQVSTTD
-861 PIAFASVLV
+861 PVAFVSVVV

-875 ALVASYVPARRA
+875 ALVASYLPARRA
-887 AAFEPMDV
+887 ARFEPMDV

>member
-1 MQVPSGVRRAFRLP
+1 MPPSGVRRAFRLP
-15 ASSGQIARDLEEE
+15 VSSGQIARDLEDE
-28 VEFHVAM
+28 VAFHVAM
-35 RVKALERAGLTH
+35 RVQALERTGLSH
-47 DDAIAEA
+47 EDAIAEA
-54 QRKFGD
+54 RRKFGD
-60 VQDLRDYCVAIEV
+60 VQDLHDYCVAIEV
-73 PHMQRAHLRERM
+73 PHMQRALFRERM
-85 SSMGQDLRFALRQFR
+85 FSAWQDLRFALRQCR
-100 RSPSFAFIA
+100 RSPGFAIIA

-124 SVVNGVILKPLP
+124 SVVDGVILKPLP
-136 FNRPEQLVQLWGID
+136 FNHPQQLVQLWGID
-150 ANGHHLHFADP
+150 ANGRHLHFADP
-161 TFDRLIAENHT
+161 TFDHLLAENHT
-172 LSAAAEYNTG
+172 LSAAAEYNTS
-182 DMSLAMNGSASRV
+182 DMSFSANGTASRV
-195 TASGVSKEFFRVLDV
+195 TAAGVSKDFFRVLDV

-222 QQKGASM
+222 QEKGAPM
-229 VMVISHGL
+229 VVVISHAL
-237 WMRLFGG
+237 WIRLFGG
-244 SPSVVGSTVKSGQS
+244 SPSVIGTTVKSGQT
-258 PVMIIGVLP
+258 PITIIGVLP
-267 PGKEYP
+267 AGVEFP
-273 AGTDAWYP
+273 AGADAWYP

-298 IARVKDG
+298 IARVRDR
-305 LTTEAATRDVSM
+305 LTTQAATRDVSM
-317 LLRRLHAAVGEATWT
+317 VLRRLHAAVGEATWT

-342 QIIGSVKALLLLI
+342 QIIGSVKVLLLLI
-355 LGASAV
+355 LGASGV

-392 AGRGRIAQQLLIET
+392 AGRARIAQQLLIET
-406 SLLAAVGCVGG
+406 SLLAAVGCLGG
-417 VVIAATGMRALLTLR
+417 IVIAWAGMRTLLVLR

-440 ELSLDWRVLVF
+440 ELSLDWRVLAF
-451 AIVVSAATAVALAL
+451 AVALSAATAVSLAL

-518 ARSFIGLMSIDPGFR
+518 ARSFVGLMRIDPGFR

-538 VAATLFD
+538 VAATIFD
-545 EPRDSDYVGRRS
+545 EPRDSDYVGRRA
-557 VFYHQLAER
+557 VYYQQLAER
-566 ARAIPG
+566 ALAIPG
-572 VQSVGISDAPPF
+572 VTGVGISDAPPF

-591 TFLVLDNA
+591 TFLMLDNA
-599 GFKLVPSELEAL
+599 GIKPVPSELEAL
-611 FKDKTRTGY
+611 FNDKSRTGY
-620 ATYRTASA
+620 ATYRTATG
-628 GYFKAMGIPLVSGR
+628 GYFKAMGIQLLAGR
-642 VFEATDRTG
+642 VFEATDRAG
-651 GPQVGVIN
+651 APEVAVIN

-700 EDLATAPLPGVY
+700 EDLAADPLPAVY
-712 VDFDQRPGNSDQMFV
+712 VDFDQRPDNSDQMYV

-732 NEASTIKAA
+732 REGSTIAAA
-741 RTAFPQVRADIPTRF
+741 RAAFAGVRADVPMRF

-813 GASASEIVG
+813 GASAPQIVG
-822 LVLKQGVML
+822 LVLKQGVVL
-831 SLVGAVVG
+831 SIVGAVIG

-851 RLLYQVSTTD
+851 KLLYQVSTTD
-861 PIAFASVLV
+861 PVAFVSVVL

-875 ALVASYVPARRA
+875 ALVASYLPARRA
-887 AAFEPMDV
+887 ARFEPMDV

>member
-15 ASSGQIARDLEEE
+15 ASTGQITRDLEDE
-28 VEFHVAM
+28 VAFHVAM
-35 RVKALERAGLTH
+35 RAHALERAGLTH
-47 DDAIAEA
+47 DAAVAEA

-73 PHMQRAHLRERM
+73 PHMQRAHLRERVY
-85 SSMGQDLRFALRQFR
+85 SVGQDLRFALRQFR
-100 RSPSFAFIA
+100 RSPGFALIA

-136 FNRPEQLVQLWGID
+136 FSRPDQLVQLWGID
-150 ANGHHLHFADP
+150 QNGRHLHFADP
-161 TFDRLIAENHT
+161 TFDHLLAENHT
-172 LSAAAEYNTG
+172 LSAAAEYNSQDLSFST
-182 DMSLAMNGSASRV
+182 NGTASRV
-195 TASGVSKEFFRVLDV
+195 TVAGVSKQFFRVLDV
-210 RPELGRAFAPED
+210 RPELGRMFAPED
-222 QQKGASM
+222 QQKGSPM
-229 VMVISHGL
+229 VIVISHGL
-237 WMRLFGG
+237 WTRLFGG
-244 SPSVVGSTVKSGQS
+244 SPSVIGTTIKSGQT
-258 PVMIIGVLP
+258 PITIIGVLP
-267 PGKEYP
+267 AGKEFP

-281 REPFGENTSYTA
+281 REPFGEDASFTA

-317 LLRRLHAAVGEATWT
+317 VLRRLHAAVGEATWT

-342 QIIGSVKALLLLI
+342 QIIGKVKVLLLLI
-355 LGASAV
+355 LGASIV

-381 ESEIAVRVAIG
+381 ASEIAVRVAIG

-406 SLLAAVGCVGG
+406 SLLAAVGGVGG
-417 VVIAATGMRALLTLR
+417 ILIASAGMRVLLALR

-451 AIVVSAATAVALAL
+451 AVVVSAATAVALAL

-471 TAGDL
+471 TSGDL

-496 RGSLVVVQLAMTVV
+496 RGSLVVLQLAMTVV

-518 ARSFIGLMSIDPGFR
+518 ARSFVGLMRIDPGFR

-538 VAATLFD
+538 VAGTVFD
-545 EPRDSDYVGRRS
+545 DPRDADYLGRRS
-557 VFYHQLAER
+557 VYYQQLADR
-566 ARAIPG
+566 ALAIPG
-572 VQSVGISDAPPF
+572 VTSVGISDAPPF

-599 GFKLVPSELEAL
+599 GIKIVPSELRAL
-611 FKDKTRTGY
+611 FSDKSRTGY
-620 ATYRTASA
+620 ATYRTATG
-628 GYFKAMGIPLVSGR
+628 GYFKAMGIPLVTGR
-642 VFEATDRTG
+642 VFDAGDRAG
-651 GPQVGVIN
+651 GPEVAVIN

-688 ITIVGIVGDTRE
+688 MTIVGIVGDTRE
-700 EDLATAPLPGVY
+700 EDLAAEPASAVY
-712 VDFDQRPGNSDQMFV
+712 VDFDQRPGNSNEMFV

-732 NEASTIKAA
+732 HEGSAIAAA
-741 RTAFPQVRADIPTRF
+741 RRSLPQVRADIPMRF

-813 GASASEIVG
+813 GASASEIVR
-822 LVLKQGVML
+822 LVLTQGIVL
-831 SLVGAVVG
+831 SLVGAVIG

-851 RLLYQVSTTD
+851 KLLYQVSTTD

-875 ALVASYVPARRA
+875 ALIASYVPARRA

>member
-1 MQVPSGVRRAFRLP
+1 MRVPSGVRRAFKLP
-15 ASSGQIARDLEEE
+15 ASEGQIARDLEEE
-28 VEFHVAM
+28 VDFHMAM
-35 RVKALERAGLTH
+35 RARALARGGLTE
-47 DDAIAEA
+47 DEAAAEA
-54 QRKFGD
+54 RRKFGD
-60 VQDLRDYCVAIEV
+60 VHDLRDYCVSLEV
-73 PHMQRAHLRERM
+73 PHMRRAHLRERM
-85 SSMGQDLRFALRQFR
+85 DSAVQDLRFALRQFR
-100 RSPSFAFIA
+100 RTPGFAIIA

-124 SVVNGVILKPLP
+124 SVVNGVVLKPLP
-136 FNRPEQLVQLWGID
+136 FHHPEQLVQLWGID
-150 ANGHHLHFADP
+150 ANGRHLHFADP
-161 TFDRLIAENHT
+161 TFDHLLAESHT
-172 LSAAAEYNTG
+172 LSAAAEYNSN
-182 DMSLAMNGSASRV
+182 DMSLSANGTASRV
-195 TASGVSKEFFRVLDV
+195 TAAGVSKQFFQVLDV
-210 RPELGRAFAPED
+210 RPELGRTFAPDD
-222 QQKGASM
+222 QQKGAPM
-229 VMVISHGL
+229 VMLISHGL

-244 SPSVVGSTVKSGQS
+244 SPNVVGTTMKTGQT
-258 PVMIIGVLP
+258 PVTIIGVLP
-267 PGKEYP
+267 AGAEFP
-273 AGTDAWYP
+273 AGADAWYP
-281 REPFGENTSYTA
+281 REPFGESQSYTA

-305 LTTEAATRDVSM
+305 LTTAAATRDVSM
-317 LLRRLHAAVGEATWT
+317 VLRRVHAAVGDATWT

-342 QIIGSVKALLLLI
+342 QIIGSVKVLLLLI
-355 LGASAV
+355 LGASGV

-369 VANLLIARMAVR
+369 VANLLIARMAAR

-392 AGRGRIAQQLLIET
+392 AGRARIAQQLLIET
-406 SLLAAVGCVGG
+406 ALLAAVGCAGG
-417 VVIAATGMRALLTLR
+417 ILIAAAGTRALLVLR

-440 ELSLDWRVLVF
+440 EVSLDWRVLVF
-451 AIVVSAATAVALAL
+451 AVLVSAVTAIALAL
-465 VAAWRG
+465 LAAWRG
-471 TAGDL
+471 TRGDL

-518 ARSFIGLMSIDPGFR
+518 ARSFIGLMRIDPGFR

-538 VAATLFD
+538 VAATIFT
-545 EPRDSDYVGRRS
+545 EPRDSDYIGRRA
-557 VFYHQLAER
+557 VYYRQLADQ
-566 ARAIPG
+566 ALAIPG
-572 VQSVGISDAPPF
+572 VTSVGISDAPPF

-599 GFKLVPSELEAL
+599 GVKIVPSEIQAL
-611 FKDKTRTGY
+611 FNDKSRTGY
-620 ATYRTASA
+620 ATYRTAST

-642 VFEATDRTG
+642 VFDASDRTG
-651 GPQVGVIN
+651 GPEVAVIN

-700 EDLATAPLPGVY
+700 EDLAAEATPAVY
-712 VDFDQRPGNSDQMFV
+712 VDFDQRPGNSDQMYV

-732 NEASTIKAA
+732 KEAPVIAAA
-741 RTAFPQVRADIPTRF
+741 RRSFPQLRADVPMRF
-756 LTVEDIIGRSV
+756 VTVEDIIGRSV

-779 FGAVA
+779 FGGVA

-822 LVLKQGVML
+822 LVLKQGIVL

-845 ATRVLK
+845 ATRALK
-851 RLLYQVSTTD
+851 QLLYQVSPTD
-861 PIAFASVLV
+861 PIAFGTVLV

-875 ALVASYVPARRA
+875 ALLASYIPARRA

-895 LRGG
+895 LRSG

>member
-1 MQVPSGVRRAFRLP
+1 MQVPSGFRRAFRLP

-47 DDAIAEA
+47 DDAITEA

-161 TFDRLIAENHT
+161 TFDHLIAENHT

-182 DMSLAMNGSASRV
+182 DISLAMNGSASRV

-222 QQKGASM
+222 QQKGSPM
-229 VMVISHGL
+229 VLLISHGL

-244 SPSVVGSTVKSGQS
+244 SPGVIGTTVRSGQT
-258 PVMIIGVLP
+258 PVTVIGVMP
-267 PGKEYP
+267 AGTEYP

-281 REPFGENTSYTA
+281 REPFGEDQSYTA

-305 LTTEAATRDVSM
+305 LTAQAATRDVSM
-317 LLRRLHAAVGEATWT
+317 VLRRLHAAVGEATWT

-342 QIIGSVKALLLLI
+342 QIIGGVKVLLLLI

-406 SLLAAVGCVGG
+406 SLLAAVGCAGG
-417 VVIAATGMRALLTLR
+417 ILIAAAGVRMLLALR

-471 TAGDL
+471 TGGDL

-510 LLIGAGLL
+510 LLVGAGLL
-518 ARSFIGLMSIDPGFR
+518 ARSFVGLMRIDPGFR

-538 VAATLFD
+538 VAATIFD
-545 EPRDSDYVGRRS
+545 DSRDADYLGRRS
-557 VFYHQLAER
+557 VYYRQLAER
-566 ARAIPG
+566 ALAIPG
-572 VQSVGISDAPPF
+572 VTSVGISDAPPF

-599 GFKLVPSELEAL
+599 GLKIVPSELRAL
-611 FKDKTRTGY
+611 FDDKTRTGY
-620 ATYRTASA
+620 ATYRTASV
-628 GYFKAMGIPLVSGR
+628 GYFKAMGIPLVTGR
-642 VFEATDRTG
+642 VFDADDRTG
-651 GPQVGVIN
+651 GPQVAVIN

-700 EDLATAPLPGVY
+700 EDLAADPAPAVY
-712 VDFDQRPGNSDQMFV
+712 VDFDQRPGNSDQMYV

-732 NEASTIKAA
+732 KERPTIAAA
-741 RTAFPQVRADIPTRF
+741 RRAFPQVRADIPMRF

-779 FGAVA
+779 FGTVA

-813 GASASEIVG
+813 GASTSEIVG

-831 SLVGAVVG
+831 SLVGAALG

-851 RLLYQVSTTD
+851 RLLYQVSTSD

-875 ALVASYVPARRA
+875 ALVASYIPARRA